1 MVVPSDRSHPCS
13 RSPPSVFLLERIM
26 IVVMPE
32 QRAPL
37 IYAARAAIVEIV
49 ASLASYAMGLIQALR
64 IHSTVLSCMEA
75 TAEDPLTLT
84 RCFQHM
90 QRGII

>member
-1 MVVPSDRSHPCS
+1 
-13 RSPPSVFLLERIM
+13 M

-37 IYAARAAIVEIV
+37 IYAARAVAIVEIV

-64 IHSTVLSCMEA
+64 IHSSRIPLLWAITARSQDA
-75 TAEDPLTLT
+75 TSIT
-84 RCFQHM
+84 
-90 QRGII
+90 

>member
-1 MVVPSDRSHPCS
+1 
-13 RSPPSVFLLERIM
+13 M

-64 IHSTVLSCMEA
+64 IHSSRIPLLWAITARSQDA
-75 TAEDPLTLT
+75 TSIT
-84 RCFQHM
+84 
-90 QRGII
+90 